1 MEDGFSIVECP
12 KCERNIRY
20 PKELQGLIRCKECLH
35 QFSTQFEKVNIVN
48 GTSQEEQK
56 SSISTIPLFVNK
68 NKNPK
73 EDITNGLRILF
84 ITWVIMLLIAVMI
97 SAISFIPD
105 EDTIPPED
113 EIVFSDIQT
122 ENDKDNEDIIL
133 EFILNPMLWF
143 SIFAFIHAY
152 SFGIILSGVKELF
165 NQK

>member
-1 MEDGFSIVECP
+1 MEEEYLIVECP
-12 KCERNIRY
+12 SCDRKIRY
-20 PKELQGLIRCKECLH
+20 PKGRDGLIRCKACLH
-35 QFSTQFEKVNIVN
+35 QFSSQHDKVS
-48 GTSQEEQK
+48 TLQETAKEEQK
-56 SSISTIPLFVNK
+56 SSISSIPLFLKK

-84 ITWVIMLLIAVMI
+84 ITWIIILLIAVMI
-97 SAISFIPD
+97 SAISYIPD
-105 EDTIPPED
+105 EDGISPED

-133 EFILNPMLWF
+133 EFILSPMLWF

-152 SFGIILSGVKELF
+152 SFGMILSGVKELF